1 MIFGNLGNMGDM
13 MGKVKKMQEDMKL
26 IKHELN
32 EARFEENSGGIK
44 VIVSGDMELIDLKI
58 DPKVLVNCDAKRL
71 EFLIS
76 DSVDK
81 AYTKAKNEA
90 MHKFKKLTGG
100 FSIPGL
106 F

>member
-1 MIFGNLGNMGDM
+1 MIFGNLGNMGDVL
-13 MGKVKKMQEDMKL
+13 GKVKKMQEDMRL

-32 EARFEENSGGIK
+32 EARFEENSGGVK
-44 VIVSGDMELIDLKI
+44 VVVSGDMELKEFKI
-58 DPKVLVNCDAKRL
+58 DPKAFENCDVKRL

-90 MHKFKKLTGG
+90 MQKFKKLTGG